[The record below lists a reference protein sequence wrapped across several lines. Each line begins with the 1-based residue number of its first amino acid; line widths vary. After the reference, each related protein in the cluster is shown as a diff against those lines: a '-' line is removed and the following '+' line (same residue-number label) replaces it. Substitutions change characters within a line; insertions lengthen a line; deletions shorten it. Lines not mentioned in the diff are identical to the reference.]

1 MNDAFDA
8 DEYSGSE
15 FDFSPLIEREIH
27 IAYRNGL
34 FEACERKAMFLGKL
48 IV

>member
-8 DEYSGSE
+8 NEYCRSK
-15 FDFSPLIEREIH
+15 FDFSPLVEREIH
-27 IAYRNGL
+27 VAYRNGL